1 MPPPVAPDGGFWAYM
16 AVFGCF
22 MGNVIG
28 DGVMYSFGIFMP
40 YFKCHFAVGSAEI
53 STVNAIQMGVTFASG
68 PIASWMTNRLGWR
81 LTTVIGSVIAAA
93 GLCLSAFAPNVIF
106 LYVSA
111 GVLIGLGLG
120 IIYLPRLDC
129 ITQYF
134 DKKRPL
140 VTGIAICGSGIG
152 TFIFAPLTD
161 WLLTTF
167 SWQTALL
174 ILGGICVGNCL
185 FALLFKPIPESYKE
199 PEVETCQAMLPDQ
212 EKQPGKEK
220 ENDDTKETFQEMIAL
235 LRNWVFMMFAVSN
248 FLTSLGYPIP
258 YTFVPDNA
266 KHLGISSQQGSSI
279 VGIIGITNTVARLI
293 LGVISLKMDR
303 LFLYNTCLVVCGL
316 SMCLTNYFQPM
327 LAAIAGETCTGFNST
342 SAEPLLANITVDACA
357 GLNSTI
363 PEVDLVGV
371 VAANSTVG
379 AEELISW
386 ACDQYLGQL
395 IYAVLYGV
403 TSAAYV
409 LLTTLVLADLL
420 GADAFT
426 NAFGLLLLFQGVAT
440 FIGPPVVG
448 GMYDVYNSYN
458 PGFLV
463 MGLMIAAS
471 GAMLYPIPCI
481 KRHLAGRGGGGG
493 GGGKRG
499 TELEPL

>member
-1 MPPPVAPDGGFWAYM
+1 MPPPVAPDGGFWGYM

-40 YFKCHFAVGSAEI
+40 NFKCHFGVGSAEI

-106 LYVSA
+106 LYFSA

-174 ILGGICVGNCL
+174 ILGGICIGNCF
-185 FALLFKPIPESYKE
+185 FALLFKPIPELSYKE

-212 EKQPGKEK
+212 EKQSGKEK
-220 ENDDTKETFQEMIAL
+220 ENDEKKETFQEMIAL

-266 KHLGISSQQGSSI
+266 KQLGISSQQGSSI

-316 SMCLTNYFQPM
+316 SMCLTNFFQPM

-342 SAEPLLANITVDACA
+342 SAEPMLAATIAVDACA
-357 GLNSTI
+357 GLNATS
-363 PEVDLVGV
+363 PEVDLAGAVL
-371 VAANSTVG
+371 ANSTVG
-379 AEELISW
+379 AEEMISW

-395 IYAVLYGV
+395 VYAVLYGV

-448 GMYDVYNSYN
+448 AMFDAYKSYN

-481 KRHLAGRGGGGG
+481 KRHLAGRGR
-493 GGGKRG
+493 GGKRG